1 MSGIFGIYHRDGRFI
16 KREILIKMSNTLEHR
31 GTDESG
37 LWCDDSV
44 GLGNRLLRSTPES
57 MLEQQPLVEQSGDYV
72 ITADARLDNREE
84 LFSLLNLQEAS
95 RATLWDSQLILAAY
109 KKWGQDCPQYLLG
122 DFAFAIWDRRKQQLF
137 CARDHFGVKPF
148 YYFRSARTFAWAT
161 EIKAILCLP
170 EVLPRL
176 NEVKV
181 ADYLISLFEDKAI
194 TFYQDILRL
203 PPAHSMIVNPT
214 QIQLNKYWFLDPNS
228 ELRLKSD
235 GEYAEAFQEHFS
247 AAVSCRLRSAFPIGS
262 LLSGGLDSSSITC
275 MARQLLTPRGKTPL
289 KTFSAIFDTV
299 TQCDEREF
307 IQAVVAQGGI
317 EPHYVRADRIGPL
330 SDLEQVL
337 WHQDEAF
344 YAPNLFMHSGLYRA
358 ASQQGVRVLLDG
370 FDGDTT
376 VSHGVTYMTELA
388 RQGKWLALT
397 REVRGFAHN
406 YNRDPKKMLW
416 KYVWP
421 YGLAPI
427 VPSIGQRLGRKLT
440 RRFQEQK
447 LPTLKLNPVL
457 VRRLDIQE
465 RIQQLQPYRNSPAQ
479 TAKEAHYRRL
489 NWGVI
494 PFSLEVVDRAAATL
508 GIEPRYPFFDKRL
521 VEFCLSLPPQQKI
534 SRGWTRMVMRRGM
547 NEILPPEV
555 QWRGGKSD
563 LSPNFHHGLRTFE
576 RECFDKLIEEEIDIL
591 EPYIDIVL
599 LRETYQRFTAGEIMS
614 DNDVMSIWKP
624 LTLLIWLKHTGL
636 VS

>member
-16 KREILIKMSNTLEHR
+16 KRENLIQMSNTLEHR
-31 GTDESG
+31 GTDGSG
-37 LWCDDSV
+37 LWCDGSV
-44 GLGNRLLRSTPES
+44 GLGDRLLWSTPES
-57 MLEQQPLVEQSGDYV
+57 ILEQQPLVEQSGDYV
-72 ITADARLDNREE
+72 ITADTRLDNREE
-84 LFSLLNLQEAS
+84 LFSLLNLQETS
-95 RATLWDSQLILAAY
+95 STTLWDSQLILAAY
-109 KKWGQDCPQYLLG
+109 KKWGQHCPQYLLG

-170 EVLPRL
+170 EVSPRL

-181 ADYLISLFEDKAI
+181 ADYLISFFEDKAI

-203 PPAHSMIVNPT
+203 PPAHSLIVNPT
-214 QIQLNKYWFLDPNS
+214 EIRLNKYWFLDPNS

-235 GEYAEAFQEHFS
+235 RDYAEAFREHFS
-247 AAVSCRLRSAFPIGS
+247 TAVNCRLRSAFPIGS

-299 TQCDEREF
+299 TQCDERKF

-317 EPHYVRADRIGPL
+317 EPHYVPADQMSPL
-330 SDLEQVL
+330 SDFEQVF

-358 ASQQGVRVLLDG
+358 ACQQGVRVLLDG

-440 RRFQEQK
+440 RKFQEQK
-447 LPTLKLNPVL
+447 PPTLKLNPVL
-457 VRRLDIQE
+457 VQRLDLQE

-494 PFSLEVVDRAAATL
+494 PFSLEVVDRAAAPW

-576 RECFDKLIEEEIDIL
+576 RERFDNLIQEEIDLL

-599 LRETYQRFTAGEIMS
+599 LRETYQRFAAGETMS
-614 DNDVMSIWKP
+614 DSDVMSIWKP

-636 VS
+636 VP

>member
-1 MSGIFGIYHRDGRFI
+1 MSGIFGIYHRDGRFT
-16 KREILIKMSNTLEHR
+16 KREILVQMSNTLEHR
-31 GTDESG
+31 GTDSSG
-37 LWCDDSV
+37 LWCDGSI
-44 GLGNRLLRSTPES
+44 GLGDRLMFTTPES
-57 MLEQQPLVEQSGDYV
+57 MLEQQPLVERSGDYV
-72 ITADARLDNREE
+72 IIADARLDNREE
-84 LFSLLNLQEAS
+84 LFSLLNFQETSSAIC
-95 RATLWDSQLILAAY
+95 DSQLILTAY
-109 KKWGQDCPQYLLG
+109 KKWGQNCPQYLLG
-122 DFAFAIWDRRKQQLF
+122 DFAFAIWDKRKQQLF
-137 CARDHFGVKPF
+137 CARDRFGVKPF

-170 EVLPRL
+170 EVSPRL

-203 PPAHSMIVNPT
+203 PPAHSLIVNPT
-214 QIQLNKYWFLDPNS
+214 QIQLNKYWFLDPKS

-235 GEYAEAFQEHFS
+235 RDYAEAFQEHFS
-247 AAVSCRLRSAFPIGS
+247 TAVNCRLRSAFPVGS
-262 LLSGGLDSSSITC
+262 LLSGGLDSSSISC
-275 MARQLLTPRGKTPL
+275 MARQLLTSRGKTPL

-299 TQCDEREF
+299 TQCDERKF

-330 SDLEQVL
+330 SDLEQVF

-344 YAPNLFMHSGLYRA
+344 YAPNLFMHSELYRA
-358 ASQQGVRVLLDG
+358 ASGQGVRVLLDG

-397 REVRGFAHN
+397 REVRGFADN
-406 YNRDPKKMLW
+406 YNRDSKKMLW

-447 LPTLKLNPVL
+447 SPTLKLNPVL
-457 VRRLDIQE
+457 VQRLDLQE
-465 RIQQLQPYRNSPAQ
+465 RIQQLQPYRNNPAQ

-494 PFSLEVVDRAAATL
+494 PFSLEVVDRAAAPL

-521 VEFCLSLPPQQKI
+521 VEFCLSLPPEQKI

-547 NEILPPEV
+547 SGILPPEV

-576 RECFDKLIEEEIDIL
+576 RERFDKLIQEEIDL
-591 EPYIDIVL
+591 LAPYIDIVL
-599 LRETYQRFTAGEIMS
+599 LRETYQRFAAGETMS
-614 DNDVMSIWKP
+614 DSDVMSIWKP
-624 LTLLIWLKHTGL
+624 LSLLIWLKHTGL